1 MNLLQQLASSN
12 PSWSLEEF
20 VRVTNDL
27 LPQFLPIQKG
37 NTRVREEVTSRLIR
51 HYTTLGM
58 VDEPFKEGRYAVYT
72 YRHLL
77 QILVVRRLLLEGFGT
92 SAIAQLALKKTNT
105 ELENLLSGGIQLS
118 VTPANPALA
127 YLQDIQQRYSP
138 PSPPRM
144 SAPSPPPT
152 PTRINSTHWTRFEV
166 LPGLEIHVRD
176 DFNYPNSPNEQHAL
190 LQHIT
195 QTLEDIANQKRK

>member
-1 MNLLQQLASSN
+1 MNLLQQLALSN

-27 LPQFLPIQKG
+27 LPQFLPIQRG
-37 NTRVREEVTSRLIR
+37 NTRVREEVTPRLVR

-58 VDEPFKEGRYAVYT
+58 VDEPLKEGRYAVYT

-77 QILVVRRLLLEGFGT
+77 QILVVRRLLSEGFGAG
-92 SAIAQLALKKTNT
+92 AIAQLALKQTNT
-105 ELENLLSGGIQLS
+105 ELENLLSGGVQLS

-138 PSPPRM
+138 PPPPIP
-144 SAPSPPPT
+144 SAPTSPT
-152 PTRINSTHWTRFEV
+152 PTPINTTRWRRFEV
-166 LPGLEIHVRD
+166 LPSLEIHIRE
-176 DFNYPNSPNEQHAL
+176 DFNYPNSPSEQHAL
-190 LQHIT
+190 LQHIA
-195 QTLEDIANQKRK
+195 QTLEDITNEKRK

>member
-1 MNLLQQLASSN
+1 MNSLQLLASSN

-20 VRVTNDL
+20 VRITNDL
-27 LPQFLPIQKG
+27 LPQFLPTQRG
-37 NTRVREEVTSRLIR
+37 NTRVREEVTPRLVR

-58 VDEPFKEGRYAVYT
+58 VDEPLKEGRYAVYI

-77 QILVVRRLLLEGFGT
+77 QILVVRRLLSEGFGT
-92 SAIAQLALKKTNT
+92 TAIAQLALKKNNT

-138 PSPPRM
+138 PSPPSR
-144 SAPSPPPT
+144 SAPTPPPT
-152 PTRINSTHWTRFEV
+152 PTQINTSNWTRCEV
-166 LPGLEIHVRD
+166 LPGFEIHVRD
-176 DFNYPNSPNEQHAL
+176 DFNYPNSLNEQHAL

>member
-27 LPQFLPIQKG
+27 LPQFLPIQRG
-37 NTRVREEVTSRLIR
+37 NTRVREEVTVRLIR

-58 VDEPFKEGRYAVYT
+58 VDEPLKEGRYAVYT

-92 SAIAQLALKKTNT
+92 GAIAQLALQKTNT

-127 YLQDIQQRYSP
+127 YLQDLQQRYSTPLP
-138 PSPPRM
+138 PSL
-144 SAPSPPPT
+144 SAPAPPAAPAQINT
-152 PTRINSTHWTRFEV
+152 TRWTRLEV

-176 DFNYPNSPNEQHAL
+176 DFNSPNSASEQHTL
-190 LQHIT
+190 VQHIA
-195 QTLEDIANQKRK
+195 QTLKDIANEKRK